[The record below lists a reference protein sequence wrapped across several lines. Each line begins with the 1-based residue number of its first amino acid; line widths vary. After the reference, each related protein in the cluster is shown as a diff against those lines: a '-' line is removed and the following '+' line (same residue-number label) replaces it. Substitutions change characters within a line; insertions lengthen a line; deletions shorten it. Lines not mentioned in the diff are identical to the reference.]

1 MENPLIYKN
10 IQCNVPQLA
19 RLMTLIDNHLENQE
33 EMIDIYKDRLNASNS
48 TNDVRAYQESIKETK
63 EVVKAM
69 LDVKRQMQET
79 EFTTKHQLHTEDE
92 LQDMQREAIA
102 NGEHLNRENL

>member
-1 MENPLIYKN
+1 MFIKCKDYFTYICFILIFKTYIMTTIYKN
-10 IQCNVPQLA
+10 IQCNVKQLA

-33 EMIDIYKDRLNASNS
+33 EMIDIYKDRLNASDS

-63 EVVKAM
+63 DVVKAM

-79 EFTTKHQLHTEDE
+79 EFTTKHTL
-92 LQDMQREAIA
+92 
-102 NGEHLNRENL
+102 